1 MFTSI
6 RFRLLSLAALGFA
19 TVVILVGVVSV
30 SLDSQGEQQH
40 QVVHRSEMASRA
52 MEASRLGAQFYRIIG
67 DAVINRDLPDA
78 QQQFNTLKV
87 EAIEDLTQL
96 AKDADTPAESAAVAN
111 ARQGVEEIIRIFE
124 QELMPVLASAENVD
138 AGIRAIDAKV
148 DTHVNTVRTDLKSV
162 ADATLK
168 EAQQADEAFDAAQDE
183 LVWTLIIVGAVV
195 AIVLAFISLRIAG
208 SIVRSITAAQRA
220 IERVAEGKLGG
231 EIDVSGKDEIGRMM
245 QACAHMQQ
253 ELRDVV
259 TELQQDAQKIAAMSE
274 GLSST
279 TAQLSIST
287 EEQSQS
293 ASSMAACMEQMSVS
307 ITHVSDRADDVRTAS
322 ISSGDAAREG
332 TDLIDRLLSG
342 NQNTSA
348 AVDKAAERIND
359 LGRLSEQISSI
370 VMVIRDV
377 ADQTNLLAL
386 NAAIE
391 AARAGEQG
399 RGFAVVAD
407 EVRKLAE
414 RTGQSTQDIGKMI
427 GEIQSVTHEVVADM
441 NDAVARV
448 RDSSAL
454 SEQARDTMHEIG
466 GKSTSVVDSISE
478 ISLAVREQSAAST
491 DIARQ
496 VEQIAVSS
504 EENSAAVR
512 STASAAKELEA
523 VSQQL
528 QQATTHFQLD
538 R

>member
-6 RFRLLSLAALGFA
+6 RFRLLSLAALGFL
-19 TVVILVGVVSV
+19 TVVVLVTMVSFN
-30 SLDSQGEQQH
+30 LDALGEQQH
-40 QVVHRSEMASRA
+40 QVVMRSETASRA
-52 MEASRLGAQFYRIIG
+52 MEASRLGSQFYRIIG

-78 QQQFNTLKV
+78 RRQFDALKT
-87 EAIEDLTQL
+87 EAAEDLAQL
-96 AKDADTPAESAAVAN
+96 ARDADTPAEAAEVDK
-111 ARQGVEEIIRIFE
+111 ARHGIDEIIRLFE
-124 QELMPVLASAENVD
+124 QQLIPVLASADGVD
-138 AGIRAIDAKV
+138 AGIKAIDAQV
-148 DTHVNTVRTDLKSV
+148 DTHVSAVRNGLKSV
-162 ADATLK
+162 ADSTLN
-168 EAQQADEAFDAAQDE
+168 EAKNADEAFDAAQGRF
-183 LVWTLIIVGAVV
+183 LMSLIVVGGVVAVILAVV
-195 AIVLAFISLRIAG
+195 SLRIAA
-208 SIVRSITAAQRA
+208 SIVRSLATARSA
-220 IERVAEGKLGG
+220 IERIAEGKLGG
-231 EIDVSGKDEIGRMM
+231 TIDASGTDEIAQMM
-245 QACAHMQQ
+245 HACAGMQQ
-253 ELRDVV
+253 RLREVV
-259 TELQQDAQKIAAMSE
+259 GQLQDNAQHIASMSE
-274 GLSST
+274 ELSST
-279 TAQLSIST
+279 TEQLATST
-287 EEQSQS
+287 DEQSQS
-293 ASSMAACMEQMSVS
+293 ASAMAACMEQMSVS
-307 ITHVSDRADDVRTAS
+307 ITHVSDRAEDVRSAS
-322 ISSGDAAREG
+322 TSSGESSRNGSA
-332 TDLIDRLLSG
+332 LIGRLLSG

-348 AVDKAAERIND
+348 AVDKAAGRIND

-441 NDAVARV
+441 NAAVARV

-454 SEQARDTMHEIG
+454 SEQARDTMSEIG
-466 GKSTSVVDSISE
+466 TKAASVEDLISE
-478 ISLAVREQSAAST
+478 ISHAVREQSTAST

-523 VSQQL
+523 VSL
-528 QQATTHFQLD
+528 ALHQATTHFQLG
-538 R
+538 